1 MVLPD
6 NGQNDNAMTPIYIV
20 SGLPRSG
27 TSLMMQM
34 LAAGGI
40 PSLTDHHRTADTDNP
55 YGYLEFERV
64 KRLPE
69 GDTAW
74 LAEAQGR
81 AVKVISALLPHLP
94 PSHDYRILFMQRDLD
109 EVLASQRA
117 MLARRGEPLPASVE
131 EAEMR
136 TIFAAHLQQIET
148 WLNGQANVQVLR
160 IPYRDLVQDP
170 LAFVGQIAAFCE
182 QPLNQAAML
191 ATVDSDLYRNK
202 K

>member
-1 MVLPD
+1 M
-6 NGQNDNAMTPIYIV
+6 APIYIV

-40 PSLTDHHRTADTDNP
+40 SPLTDHQRTADTDNP

-64 KRLPE
+64 KKMPE

-74 LAEAQGR
+74 LAEAPGR

-94 PSHDYRILFMQRDLD
+94 ATYDYRVFFMQRDLD

-117 MLARRGEPLPASVE
+117 MLARRGEPLPPASE
-131 EAEMR
+131 EAELRM
-136 TIFAAHLQQIET
+136 IFSAHLQQIEK
-148 WLNGQANVQVLR
+148 WLKGQMNVRFLQ
-160 IPYRDLVQDP
+160 IPYRDLVQHP
-170 LAFVGQIAAFCE
+170 AGLINQIAGFTEAT
-182 QPLNQAAML
+182 LDKAAMIE
-191 ATVDSDLYRNK
+191 AVDSDLYRNK